1 MNILITGAK
10 GFVGRNLAENLK
22 NIRDNKYIVSNI
34 KVEEIYEVDVDT
46 CPELLTEYCSKADF
60 VFSLAG
66 VNRSENSNDFI
77 IGNRDFIFRLLEILK
92 EVNNTC
98 PIMFASS
105 IQATLLGKYKHSIYG
120 ESKLEG
126 EKICFKY
133 EADTGVPVFVY
144 RFPNLFGKWCRPNY
158 NSVVATFCNNIAN
171 DLPIHVENENT
182 MLELVYIDDLI
193 HELINLLKGHVHR
206 CEYGQGVATIE
217 NENGKYCYVPKSYNV
232 TLGELVNLLYTF
244 KRQPDTLILPSIPS
258 NSFSKKL
265 YSTYLSYLPE
275 SSISKVLKMNTDDR
289 GSFTELIKTLGNGQV
304 SVNICKP
311 GITKGNHWHNSK
323 WEIFI
328 VVAGHGLIRQR
339 DINTGESIECE
350 VSGKQIECVYILPGY
365 THSITNLSSTDEL
378 ITVMWANEEFNS
390 QFPDTFHEEV

>member
-92 EVNNTC
+92 KVNNTC

-105 IQATLLGKYKHSIYG
+105 IQATLLGKYKNSIYG

-133 EADTGVPVFVY
+133 EVDTGVPVFVY

-171 DLPIHVENENT
+171 DLPIHVEDENT

-193 HELINLLKGHVHR
+193 HELINLLNGHVHR
-206 CEYGQGVATIE
+206 
-217 NENGKYCYVPKSYNV
+217 
-232 TLGELVNLLYTF
+232 
-244 KRQPDTLILPSIPS
+244 
-258 NSFSKKL
+258 
-265 YSTYLSYLPE
+265 
-275 SSISKVLKMNTDDR
+275 
-289 GSFTELIKTLGNGQV
+289 
-304 SVNICKP
+304 
-311 GITKGNHWHNSK
+311 
-323 WEIFI
+323 
-328 VVAGHGLIRQR
+328 
-339 DINTGESIECE
+339 
-350 VSGKQIECVYILPGY
+350 
-365 THSITNLSSTDEL
+365 
-378 ITVMWANEEFNS
+378 
-390 QFPDTFHEEV
+390 